1 MKLKNIFLLYKSYYP
16 SAVSHRITIAGCGAM
31 QVSDRRRAA
40 RLNISAAPCLC
51 SSLAGNG
58 RTLPPVEPASTG
70 LLRSFCADNRR
81 ELFMLGETR
90 SLYGIVYA
98 ENLTANLSLMALAGN
113 GAVSDGCDRGLRLT
127 WLFALADRITR
138 RRYSLTSV
146 TLERNGNVF
155 LVAAAPQH
163 TVSVRINAGGKVS
176 LSYDGAYCAVACT
189 DDESLRYARLFCRDN
204 AEWFAAF
211 AAGKEA
217 LL

>member
-1 MKLKNIFLLYKSYYP
+1 MKLRNIFLLYKSYYP
-16 SAVSHRITIAGCGAM
+16 SAVSHRITIAGCGAVHM
-31 QVSDRRRAA
+31 SDRRRAA
-40 RLNISAAPCLC
+40 RLSINAMPRLC
-51 SSLAGNG
+51 GFLAGNG
-58 RTLPPVEPASTG
+58 KALPAVEPAATG

-90 SLYGIVYA
+90 SLYGIMYA
-98 ENLTANLSLMALAGN
+98 ENFTANLSLMALAGGN
-113 GAVSDGCDRGLRLT
+113 ATSDGQDRGLRLT

-138 RRYSLTSV
+138 RRYSLNSV

-163 TVSVRINAGGKVS
+163 TVGVRINAGGKVA
-176 LSYDGAYCAVACT
+176 LSCNGTYRPVACT
-189 DDESLRYARLFCRDN
+189 DNESLRYARLFCRDN

-211 AAGKEA
+211 AAGREA